1 MIAKVGFAKAAQAL
15 TADGWL
21 AVLGNVPVGL
31 SEGLLEP
38 FKEIY
43 LRHTGAWGPPPESA
57 YLPSGPFKSWFDASE
72 LFAPVMHR
80 SFAWNQ
86 SYTAASY
93 LDLMRT
99 FSYFRLLAPER
110 QEALSAATFEAI
122 QAHGGAFEMF
132 YETHLYLAKRA
143 A

>member
-1 MIAKVGFAKAAQAL
+1 MFRSGFPK
-15 TADGWL
+15 GCSSRSKRYIC
-21 AVLGNVPVGL
+21 P
-31 SEGLLEP
+31 
-38 FKEIY
+38 I
-43 LRHTGAWGPPPESA
+43 PPGVRRSESA

-80 SFAWNQ
+80 SFACNQ

-110 QEALSAATFEAI
+110 QEGLSAAIFVAI
-122 QAHGGAFEMF
+122 QAHGRAFEMF

>member
-1 MIAKVGFAKAAQAL
+1 MC
-15 TADGWL
+15 
-21 AVLGNVPVGL
+21 
-31 SEGLLEP
+31 
-38 FKEIY
+38 
-43 LRHTGAWGPPPESA
+43 
-57 YLPSGPFKSWFDASE
+57 
-72 LFAPVMHR
+72 R

-110 QEALSAATFEAI
+110 QEALSAAIFEAI
-122 QAHGGAFEMF
+122 QVHVGAFEMF